1 MAEALGALPIPKLII
16 DLVAGP
22 WCARIP
28 LWANPVLLGPGDKG
42 LEKRS
47 NLQISEL
54 TSEHLIDLGELLRSR
69 TEIEDLTTHQI
80 RWMGGLWLSYGR
92 SGCPL
97 KAIPCQLLEQYRFT
111 ENLQAKLKDI
121 LVRSVATIAEKLP
134 AAWIEAGQGN
144 DNSTIQEVE
153 EKLLSALGWELRNT
167 KYSLAKVTV
176 KAATLLQLNAIAPPQ
191 QALLQQYASL
201 INEDCTARHVTKML
215 SRLWSRPCEG
225 RALEPFWLLALNGVA
240 TAARMDKLLGQ
251 PCGCNERIEPD
262 LKHLFFECRI
272 LKRLLDSVNAQFQG
286 SWSIPQQVQHHHIWL
301 ATRPHSQLHQ
311 GIWDLVVIFLIRAF
325 DNARANWVDRVKKHQ
340 NNAPVPT
347 RSSRTAGSAHRPAM
361 APGVEM
367 IESVGSVCLT
377 EFWSY
382 LSEFISLNTLPTSWL
397 DAVPSDHP
405 FIQPD
410 LETRIWRIS
419 RLE

>member
-153 EKLLSALGWELRNT
+153 EKLLSALGWELRNK

-201 INEDCTARHVTKML
+201 INEDCTRDYGAGLVKAE
-215 SRLWSRPCEG
+215 LWSPFG
-225 RALEPFWLLALNGVA
+225 FWLS
-240 TAARMDKLLGQ
+240 M
-251 PCGCNERIEPD
+251 E
-262 LKHLFFECRI
+262 
-272 LKRLLDSVNAQFQG
+272 
-286 SWSIPQQVQHHHIWL
+286 
-301 ATRPHSQLHQ
+301 
-311 GIWDLVVIFLIRAF
+311 
-325 DNARANWVDRVKKHQ
+325 
-340 NNAPVPT
+340 
-347 RSSRTAGSAHRPAM
+347 
-361 APGVEM
+361 
-367 IESVGSVCLT
+367 
-377 EFWSY
+377 
-382 LSEFISLNTLPTSWL
+382 
-397 DAVPSDHP
+397 
-405 FIQPD
+405 
-410 LETRIWRIS
+410 
-419 RLE
+419 